1 MALTPKLPP
10 GRANRKALAYT
21 VEIHRLRASGY
32 SFNAIRLTLLE
43 SGLKVGLTTIK
54 REAAKRPAIVPTAQQ
69 RPLTVPPPQQLIS
82 SPATSSALLAPAE
95 PPQVIGSYVGD
106 SRSGKEIVE
115 AFMQGRITN
124 PLLQRTKNE
133 GRSD

>member
-10 GRANRKALAYT
+10 GRSNRKALAYT
-21 VEIHRLRASGY
+21 AEIRRLRDSGY
-32 SFNAIRLTLLE
+32 SFDAIRLTLLE
-43 SGLKVGLTTIK
+43 LGLKVGVTTLK
-54 REAAKRPAIVPTAQQ
+54 REVAKK
-69 RPLTVPPPQQLIS
+69 PLTALAAPHLPVPQPRSQQPTSATAACTALLTQAEP
-82 SPATSSALLAPAE
+82 SPAPA
-95 PPQVIGSYVGD
+95 SFVGD